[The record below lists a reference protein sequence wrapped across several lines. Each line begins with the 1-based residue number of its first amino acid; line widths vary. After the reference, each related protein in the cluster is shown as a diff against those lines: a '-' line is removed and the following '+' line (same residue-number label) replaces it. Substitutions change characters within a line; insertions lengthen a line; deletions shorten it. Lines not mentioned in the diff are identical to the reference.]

1 MNNKP
6 SASNTNSNE
15 DLSDK
20 EDGGIITNIDEF
32 CTVNELIQNSP
43 KNNNNNIKN
52 NNLISKIQHNKTNAK
67 IISEPFKIS
76 SPIQNI
82 QNNNNLN

>member
-6 SASNTNSNE
+6 SESNTNSNE

-43 KNNNNNIKN
+43 KNNNNNNNIKN
-52 NNLISKIQHNKTNAK
+52 NNLI
-67 IISEPFKIS
+67 
-76 SPIQNI
+76 
-82 QNNNNLN
+82 